1 MKTFP
6 VKLIVKI
13 RATKD

>member
-6 VKLIVKI
+6 VKTGSVL
-13 RATKD
+13 T